1 MLGTIELHK
10 YDNVMFCCLC
20 TDFDLRSRQM
30 NMEETEILA
39 SKAASGWVLVL
50 LVGSSE
56 YDRLQLIA
64 LPDQEHAAR
73 GGGDTLLWHQVHVWT
88 QQRRNTT
95 KALVD
100 GAPCVML
107 DQCCCKGGFCID
119 QSAASS
125 EKRMKQQQYHMN
137 KGINCTLLR
146 AEAT

>member
-1 MLGTIELHK
+1 MLGTTELHK
-10 YDNVMFCCLC
+10 CDNVMFCCLC

-88 QQRRNTT
+88 
-95 KALVD
+95 
-100 GAPCVML
+100 
-107 DQCCCKGGFCID
+107 
-119 QSAASS
+119 
-125 EKRMKQQQYHMN
+125 
-137 KGINCTLLR
+137 
-146 AEAT
+146 